1 MQPAAAISC
10 YISCLEAA
18 AAAVSFSSPSMR
30 RRQRRLTT
38 PAALLPFST
47 APDKYGLPRHRF
59 APISAAINFS
69 PDALVHPARE
79 SERQKEK
86 AGRNMGGQEMIVEAG
101 DSVTLQFP
109 VTEIVGGDESKVNN
123 AIEVAIDHG
132 DVLTISL
139 RDREQQKKQ
148 QPSLLDVRLLMTPGY
163 DEKKVEWRSKKV
175 DDKVWLEVTIKKKAP
190 TEDGT
195 RIVDI
200 SAIEEN

>member
-1 MQPAAAISC
+1 MQPAAVISC

-18 AAAVSFSSPSMR
+18 AAVSFSSPSISMR
-30 RRQRRLTT
+30 RRRLT
-38 PAALLPFST
+38 PAALFPFST
-47 APDKYGLPRHRF
+47 ASPDKYWLPRHRF
-59 APISAAINFS
+59 APLAAAINIS

-86 AGRNMGGQEMIVEAG
+86 ARRNMGGEEMIVEAG
-101 DSVTLQFP
+101 DSVTLRFP

-132 DVLTISL
+132 DMLTISL

-163 DEKKVEWRSKKV
+163 DEKVEWQAKKV